1 MNGIDQETIRSY
13 DRSAASVAALHS
25 SIAPWR
31 LYELACQYFRRGEVT
46 LDIGCGI
53 GRDSAWLLE
62 HGFPAIGFDASWAM
76 LLHAR
81 SLHPRISLAQDS
93 LPHLSSIRSQ
103 SASNI
108 LCSAVIMHLADH
120 DIPKALTN
128 LCRIL
133 RPDGILIVS
142 YRSAVAGVNR
152 ESGKLYSPIDD
163 RNFVEQWTSSG
174 GSVLVAEIAKD
185 LDRPLLWSNFVMI
198 NA

>member
-1 MNGIDQETIRSY
+1 MNGIDQETIRAY
-13 DRSAASVAALHS
+13 NRSAAFIASLHS

-31 LYELACQYFRRGEVT
+31 LYELGCQYFRRGEVT

-62 HGFPAIGFDASWAM
+62 HGFPAIGFDASWEM

-81 SLHPRISLAQDS
+81 SLHPSVSLAQDS

-142 YRSAVAGVNR
+142 YRSAIAGVNR
-152 ESGKLYSPIDD
+152 ESGKLYSAIDD
-163 RNFVEQWTSSG
+163 QYFQEQWTSSG
-174 GSVLVAEIAKD
+174 GSVLVAEKAKD
-185 LDRPLLWSNFVMI
+185 MDRGLLWSNFVMI
-198 NA
+198 KA